1 MGVDGAALKRVAIED
16 IIKLRKL
23 SFHNGILALF
33 DISQR
38 SIELEILSNYRPL
51 FIVIKFNDLASLQNI
66 IYSNYFMNILDN
78 HRWNK
83 LKVIIASCF
92 DFAPGREQENANPQS
107 SSLNEMEVN

>member
-16 IIKLRKL
+16 MIKLRKL

-51 FIVIKFNDLASLQNI
+51 FIVIKFNDFASLQNI
-66 IYSNYFMNILDN
+66 IYNNFFMNIVDN
-78 HRWNK
+78 HHK

-92 DFAPGREQENANPQS
+92 DFAPGREQENAKPQS